1 MSQSGSNGSN
11 GLNVGNDSSHR
22 TGTGSLQGQTL
33 GASQNGKSVKEHHHQ
48 SDQQPKK
55 SNDAVDLSNGFENRT
70 MEYERY
76 AQERAQERTVNQISH
91 AGMTYQNQA
100 QTQSGVQYNTSGDG
114 VQTMQ
119 PVQFPQTGRI
129 TGGQL
134 DDRHPVPGQIPTQY
148 GQDKIQSM
156 QERVQYVS
164 QAGTQ
169 IVPVQVQPQFTG
181 QEYPGDQGQ
190 FSQIRSQFEVRSQAY
205 PGQGQYSER
214 AGYVTRDIAYR
225 DQSVYSQ
232 PNSVPIFGGQGQY
245 VTVQPQSS
253 QSASPQPAYYSGV
266 VIPSQTFAQIS
277 SQQQYPYGQ
286 YTQTVMNPGTV
297 PYAAHPGN
305 IVIGHPQQFGQQ
317 SPNPQGFSQDS
328 GQYQNQPI
336 IQPIAQNIAQ
346 GMQIVVTAERP
357 TRGPKPTVPPRGNSK
372 ITHDSS
378 GHRKSASVDVSSIQK
393 PGNQAQHLQGVH
405 KYDGTAGNL
414 QDIHRGEIA
423 GVTGAQSLPENP
435 ERRYLA
441 PINQNP
447 RTRQDGLYIDTN
459 GDKIGIASE
468 AAASESALYVSRPEH
483 RKSASVD
490 VTTSFQKRNDTITFT
505 FPGDNQEILVP
516 GRKMSN
522 SELKRH
528 EGGNAFS
535 GVGIGPSFDPSSR
548 QENRK
553 SVIGVERKP
562 DWGCA
567 LSPGQRSISHEN
579 RRSDYFEEHRRSP
592 LTLDQKR
599 MDEVRKSPMPF
610 VPIRDLSVDR
620 AGQKSPSFVNQAFE
634 KTRQEL
640 AVWAEQRQRQ
650 ELEKGVG
657 APIQPQM
664 FSTSP
669 RSRNQSEERK
679 DPRIVHQVEE
689 RRELRMS
696 QSAFQPIPN
705 ISQNTIMEQR
715 RHLRHVSADLTKHME
730 LSRKD
735 FDEQPTASSMA
746 SLGAIVPGIGSQR
759 TSPSLCQQYPAISE
773 AKIDAKCALTIATDF
788 GDGSVKS
795 MEQVDHIIHSHRK
808 SHNLGS
814 TLLTHS
820 KSQTESLQA
829 QNEAQNDGSGSQF
842 QQHIQMQNQ
851 QSLDQI
857 SEKLSQ
863 FERQQSDLQTKL
875 QCLQNQSQILDKVSQ
890 FQHQQSDLQAKMQS
904 LQSQAQPV
912 DKLNQIQTGHQYH
925 GNNNESQA
933 ANKSQS
939 GNLQTSE
946 QFSEKLSQLHRQQSE
961 IQTHQNN
968 LHNQLQQTLHQGFLP
983 GGYKSAFQSQ
993 NQMAEK
999 LSPRL
1004 QQHEDSDP
1012 NPIQIPSMSQ
1022 MPLPNLSQFDR
1033 TEVGRSSL
1041 QYRFTQCDAID
1052 VGSSAASFAI
1062 GSSAS
1067 FTGTLKKVP
1076 PEKPPRTSLI
1086 VQSPEAESNRSQPA
1100 IGLKQTPKARP
1111 TIFGTV
1117 ASDLNPKD
1125 GNSRRSLPQTPAGC
1139 TGAKGLSIGSTGSG
1153 NVGSVPGPGLANGA
1167 NVEHPDPRDS
1177 AAINTEHA
1185 LVYRD
1190 GNLVSGSL
1198 EALVQH
1204 MVPTEEY
1211 YPDRAYLFAFLLS
1224 ARLFIKPHELLGEVC
1239 ALCELQQNLTGEGG
1253 KERLHRFVPRLVQLL
1268 AEWTETFPYD
1278 FRDERVMSHVRAI
1291 TQKVAAV
1298 DATARQEVSALLQN
1312 LLLRLTA
1319 LERYEEGLAG
1329 LATEA
1334 AAEQLTQVD
1343 VTELCP
1349 SASVL
1354 AQQLTH
1360 VELERLSYIGP
1371 EEFVQAFAKE
1381 SPHLET
1387 SFKDMKKTRNLESYV
1402 QWFNRLS
1409 YFVATEVCKHAKKKQ
1424 RVRVVEYWIETAREC
1439 FNIGNFNSLMAIIA
1453 GLNMSPISRLKK
1465 TWSKVQSAKFSI
1477 LEHQMDPSSN
1487 FSSYR
1492 STLKAAMWRSAGATD
1507 ERQRIVV
1514 PFFSL
1519 LVKDLYFLNEGCS
1532 NKLPNG
1538 HINFEKFWQ
1547 LAKQVTEFIAWKQVA
1562 CPFEKNARVIAF
1574 LQASPVLT
1582 ENSLAL
1588 ASFECE
1594 PPDNNPEKERYKSLK
1609 SELNAQ

>member
-11 GLNVGNDSSHR
+11 GLNGATDSQNVQS
-22 TGTGSLQGQTL
+22 QTNQ
-33 GASQNGKSVKEHHHQ
+33 SNQNGKTLNGQQQQQQ
-48 SDQQPKK
+48 SDPSQKK
-55 SNDAVDLSNGFENRT
+55 NAPDLSNGFENRT

-76 AQERAQERTVNQISH
+76 AQERAQERTVNHITH
-91 AGMTYQNQA
+91 AGITYQNQSQPQA
-100 QTQSGVQYNTSGDG
+100 NVQYNSSDG

-119 PVQFPQTGRI
+119 PVQFA
-129 TGGQL
+129 TGGRLTCANTQL
-134 DDRHPVPGQIPTQY
+134 DERHPIPGQIAGQY
-148 GQDKIQSM
+148 GPDKM
-156 QERVQYVS
+156 QNLDRVQYVS
-164 QAGTQ
+164 QSGTQ
-169 IVPVQVQPQFTG
+169 IIPVQVQPQFTN
-181 QEYPGDQGQ
+181 QEYAVDQGQ
-190 FSQIRSQFEVRSQAY
+190 FAQLRSQFDVRSQVY
-205 PGQGQYSER
+205 PVQGQYSDR
-214 AGYVTRDIAYR
+214 AGYVTRDVTYR

-232 PNSVPIFGGQGQY
+232 PNSNPIFTGQPQY

-253 QSASPQPAYYSGV
+253 QSASPQPPYYTGV
-266 VIPSQTFAQIS
+266 VVPSQTYAQFG
-277 SQQQYPYGQ
+277 SQSPFPYGQ
-286 YTQTVMNPGTV
+286 YPQTVMNPGTV
-297 PYAAHPGN
+297 PYTSHPGN
-305 IVIGHPQQFGQQ
+305 IVIGHTQQFGQQ
-317 SPNPQGFSQDS
+317 SPNLQGFSQEL

-346 GMQIVVTAERP
+346 GMMVAGNERP
-357 TRGPKPTVPPRGNSK
+357 TRGPKPMVPPRGNSK
-372 ITHDSS
+372 ITHDAT
-378 GHRKSASVDVSSIQK
+378 GHRKSASVDVSATMQK
-393 PGNQAQHLQGVH
+393 PGYKL
-405 KYDGTAGNL
+405 DGNSGNIQEMHRVEMAG
-414 QDIHRGEIA
+414 IG
-423 GVTGAQSLPENP
+423 GAQSLPENP

-447 RTRQDGLYIDTN
+447 RTRQDGLYIDAN
-459 GDKIGIASE
+459 GDNVGVATSE
-468 AAASESALYVSRPEH
+468 SISSESALYVSRPEH

-522 SELKRH
+522 SEVKRTH
-528 EGGNAFS
+528 EANTF
-535 GVGIGPSFDPSSR
+535 PSVAVVQPPFDTTAR

-562 DWGCA
+562 EWSGT
-567 LSPGQRSISHEN
+567 LSPGQRSISAHEN
-579 RRSDYFEEHRRSP
+579 RRSDYFEDHRRSP

-610 VPIRDLSVDR
+610 VPIRDASADR
-620 AGQKSPSFVNQAFE
+620 ASQKSPSFVNQAFE

-650 ELEKGVG
+650 ELERSGN
-657 APIQPQM
+657 QPQI

-669 RSRNQSEERK
+669 RSRNQSEDRK
-679 DPRIVHQVEE
+679 DPKIQIHQVEE

-735 FDEQPTASSMA
+735 FEEQPSTGSVL
-746 SLGAIVPGIGSQR
+746 SLGPNMNTVGSQR
-759 TSPSLCQQYPAISE
+759 TSPNLLNQQYPAISE
-773 AKIDAKCALTIATDF
+773 AKIDIKSTLTITTDF
-788 GDGSVKS
+788 GDNSFKPTD
-795 MEQVDHIIHSHRK
+795 QVDHIIHSHKK
-808 SHNLGS
+808 SHNSGA

-820 KSQTESLQA
+820 KSQAESLQA
-829 QNEAQNDGSGSQF
+829 QGPDVQVGDVVSNSQI
-842 QQHIQMQNQ
+842 QQQIQMQNQ

-890 FQHQQSDLQAKMQS
+890 FQHQQNDLQAKMQS
-904 LQSQAQPV
+904 LQSQNQPP
-912 DKLNQIQTGHQYH
+912 DKLSQIQGMAVYKVQ
-925 GNNNESQA
+925 GNNNEIQSL
-933 ANKSQS
+933 KSQS
-939 GNLQTSE
+939 SNIQTSE
-946 QFSEKLSQLHRQQSE
+946 QITEKLSQLHRQQSE
-961 IQTHQNN
+961 IQSHQTN
-968 LHNQLQQTLHQGFLP
+968 LHNQLQQTLHQGLLP
-983 GGYKSAFQSQ
+983 GSYKNTLQSQ
-993 NQMAEK
+993 SCQMIEK

-1004 QQHEDSDP
+1004 QHDDNSDP

-1033 TEVGRSSL
+1033 NEIGRSSL
-1041 QYRFTQCDAID
+1041 QYRYGQCDAAID
-1052 VGSSAASFAI
+1052 VGSSGSFVI
-1062 GSSAS
+1062 GSSVS

-1086 VQSPEAESNRSQPA
+1086 VQSPESESNRSQPA
-1100 IGLKQTPKARP
+1100 IGLKQTPKTRP

-1139 TGAKGLSIGSTGSG
+1139 TGAKGLVGGNSGGG
-1153 NVGSVPGPGLANGA
+1153 NVGAIPSSGLANGA
-1167 NVEHPDPRDS
+1167 NVEHQDLRDV

-1198 EALVQH
+1198 DALVQH

-1278 FRDERVMSHVRAI
+1278 FRDERVMGHVRAI

-1298 DATARQEVSALLQN
+1298 DAAARQEVSALLQN

-1319 LERYEEGLAG
+1319 LERYEEGLAR